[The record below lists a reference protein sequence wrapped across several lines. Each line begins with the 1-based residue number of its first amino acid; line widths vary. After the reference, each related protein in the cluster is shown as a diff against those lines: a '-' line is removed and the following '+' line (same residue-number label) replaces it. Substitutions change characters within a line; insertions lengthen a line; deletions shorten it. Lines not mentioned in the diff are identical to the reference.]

1 MTSWSSARPSSRWR
15 ACLQSVNSSWS
26 DRANFGK
33 DPASSESGL
42 AGRDYQREC
51 HAMPSQPGPPAGGHA
66 PPEPHHSLSVDLR
79 GEHDEWPGS
88 LDVYW
93 FELDRV
99 WCGQVTNSHRKLIQD
114 GRDLQMAGEQS
125 HEQAMKVL
133 LQFLLA
139 AADKPVSMFHDAT
152 TVWPS

>member
-1 MTSWSSARPSSRWR
+1 
-15 ACLQSVNSSWS
+15 
-26 DRANFGK
+26 
-33 DPASSESGL
+33 
-42 AGRDYQREC
+42 
-51 HAMPSQPGPPAGGHA
+51 MPSQPGPPAGGHA

-79 GEHDEWPGS
+79 GEDDDWLGT

-93 FELDRV
+93 FELNRV
-99 WCGQVTNSHRKLIQD
+99 WCWQVTNSRRKLIQD

-139 AADKPVSMFHDAT
+139 AADKPRKTMSSSEPTAVSVFYDAT
-152 TVWPS
+152 TVWAVMNRKALATALRDL